1 MVESLK
7 LSITDQ
13 QLPMFIRILQLII
26 ALYYGEIGG
35 HKQGDGEEGT
45 GHVREAGSTLPGEW
59 GLFGAQWQDLIAS
72 LNSGLLHF
80 IWNVYGRYTK
90 YLLERQRML
99 NPPALMLNFT
109 KMALV

>member
-35 HKQGDGEEGT
+35 HKESEREEGNSYA
-45 GHVREAGSTLPGEW
+45 REAGASLPGE
-59 GLFGAQWQDLIAS
+59 
-72 LNSGLLHF
+72 
-80 IWNVYGRYTK
+80 
-90 YLLERQRML
+90 
-99 NPPALMLNFT
+99 
-109 KMALV
+109 

>member
-1 MVESLK
+1 MFSQIQTMVESLK

-35 HKQGDGEEGT
+35 HKEGDGEEGS

-59 GLFGAQWQDLIAS
+59 GLFQRTVTRLYFCLTTLGC
-72 LNSGLLHF
+72 F
-80 IWNVYGRYTK
+80 I
-90 YLLERQRML
+90 L
-99 NPPALMLNFT
+99 F
-109 KMALV
+109 